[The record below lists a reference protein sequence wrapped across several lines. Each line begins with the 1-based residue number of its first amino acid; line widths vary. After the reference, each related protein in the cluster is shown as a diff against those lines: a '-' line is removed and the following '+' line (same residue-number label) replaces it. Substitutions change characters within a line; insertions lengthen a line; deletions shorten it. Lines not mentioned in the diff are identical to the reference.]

1 MTYNTTCMSTFC
13 LCVAIGNY
21 DTVLMCNMG
30 SLDTYAKLI
39 RQTFEVILYRQGK
52 VNLQPLDWTCQF

>member
-1 MTYNTTCMSTFC
+1 MTYNTTCMNTFC
-13 LCVAIGNY
+13 LCVAIGNC

-39 RQTFEVILYRQGK
+39 RSTFEMILYRQGK
-52 VNLQPLDWTCQF
+52 GHLQSLD